1 MMKLNHLIWLI
12 LLSGSAVSFSGLAQP
27 KDESAALAEIRKHRQ
42 EQNDEMRADDSPL
55 LKKDKRKFKGL
66 KYFEPNLDY
75 RVDAKFVK
83 TGDPTLFKMKTT
95 TTRLPEY
102 SVYGVLHFN
111 LLGTAFTLNVYR
123 SPEVNS
129 KPGYEDYLFVPFTDL
144 TNGNETYDVG
154 RYLEMRIPEGDSV
167 VIDFN
172 LAYNPYCSYNPGYS
186 CPIPPK
192 VNHLPVEIRAG
203 EKKFKDH

>member
-1 MMKLNHLIWLI
+1 MMKLKHLIWLI

-27 KDESAALAEIRKHRQ
+27 NDESAALAEIRKHRQ

-192 VNHLPVEIRAG
+192 ENHLPVEIRAG